1 MAMSL
6 TVWGKVSAVV
16 GAAAV
21 CFVGGYW
28 VAAQVY
34 KREIADM
41 VSDYERR
48 SKVAQE
54 EQNAKL
60 LAEREKNAKTTSELL
75 EKLNDLSVRQ
85 RNASAIADRL
95 QRELA
100 NRAKVSRSESGSCRD
115 CEERSA
121 RCAELL
127 AEGIGLADEGRGLAE
142 RIAIRKDSLV
152 NFRETKGKQ

>member
-1 MAMSL
+1 MSL
-6 TVWGKVSAVV
+6 TVWGKAAAVV

-28 VAAQVY
+28 VSAQVY

-41 VSDYERR
+41 VADYERR
-48 SKVAQE
+48 SKAAQE

-75 EKLNDLSVRQ
+75 EKLNELSVRQ
-85 RNASAIADRL
+85 RNAAATADRL

-100 NRAKVSRSESGSCRD
+100 NRAKVSRTESGSCRD

-127 AEGIGLADEGRGLAE
+127 AEGVGLAQEGGGLAE
-142 RIAIRKDSLV
+142 RIAIRKDAAVKMNSS
-152 NFRETKGKQ
+152 NTQ

>member
-1 MAMSL
+1 MSL
-6 TVWGKVSAVV
+6 TVWGKVAAVV

-28 VAAQVY
+28 VSAQVY

-41 VSDYERR
+41 VADYERR
-48 SKVAQE
+48 SKAAQE

-75 EKLNDLSVRQ
+75 EKLNELSVRQ
-85 RNASAIADRL
+85 RNAAATADRL

-100 NRAKVSRSESGSCRD
+100 NRAKVSGAKSNSCAD
-115 CEERSA
+115 CEKRFA
-121 RCAELL
+121 RCSELL
-127 AEGIGLADEGRGLAE
+127 SEGIGLAQEGGDLAE
-142 RIAIRKDSLV
+142 RIAIRKDAVVS
-152 NFRETKGKQ
+152 FGYEKKGKE

>member
-1 MAMSL
+1 MSL
-6 TVWGKVSAVV
+6 TVWGKVAAVV

-34 KREIADM
+34 KREIQEM
-41 VSDYERR
+41 ISDYERR

-75 EKLNDLSVRQ
+75 EKLNDFSVRQ
-85 RNASAIADRL
+85 RNASATADRL

-100 NRAKVSRSESGSCRD
+100 NRAKVSGAKSSSCAD
-115 CEERSA
+115 CEKRFA
-121 RCAELL
+121 RCSELL
-127 AEGIGLADEGRGLAE
+127 SEGIGLAQEGGDLAE
-142 RIAIRKDSLV
+142 RIAIRKDAVVS
-152 NFRETKGKQ
+152 FGYEKKGKE

>member
-1 MAMSL
+1 MSL
-6 TVWGKVSAVV
+6 TVWGKVAAVV

-28 VAAQVY
+28 VSAQVY

-41 VSDYERR
+41 VADYERR
-48 SKVAQE
+48 SKAAQE

-75 EKLNDLSVRQ
+75 EKLNELSVRQ
-85 RNASAIADRL
+85 RNAAATADRL

-100 NRAKVSRSESGSCRD
+100 NRAKVSRTESGSCRD

-127 AEGIGLADEGRGLAE
+127 AEGVGLAQEGGGLAE
-142 RIAIRKDSLV
+142 RIAIRKDAAVKMNSS
-152 NFRETKGKQ
+152 NTQ

>member
-1 MAMSL
+1 MSL
-6 TVWGKVSAVV
+6 TVWGKVAAVV

-28 VAAQVY
+28 VSAQVY

-41 VSDYERR
+41 VADYERR
-48 SKVAQE
+48 SKAAQE

-75 EKLNDLSVRQ
+75 EKLNELSVRQ
-85 RNASAIADRL
+85 RNAAATADRL

-100 NRAKVSRSESGSCRD
+100 NRAKVSRTESGSCRD

-127 AEGIGLADEGRGLAE
+127 AEGVGLAQEGGGLAE
-142 RIAIRKDSLV
+142 RIAIRKDAAVKMNSS
-152 NFRETKGKQ
+152 TSK